1 MFSLVYILIN
11 NYFLLSNFLILY
23 GTFLVAKTAVN
34 VLQYATKDEF
44 LFENSR
50 CLGVC
55 LEPKEEHECYKVRLC
70 QLQCRGGKKVPTDGQ
85 NQEKRQPAHN
95 KASNDNAKSLGCFF
109 FS

>member
-11 NYFLLSNFLILY
+11 NYFLLSNFLMLY

-55 LEPKEEHECYKVRLC
+55 LEPKEEHKCYKVRLC

-85 NQEKRQPAHN
+85 NQEKR
-95 KASNDNAKSLGCFF
+95 
-109 FS
+109 